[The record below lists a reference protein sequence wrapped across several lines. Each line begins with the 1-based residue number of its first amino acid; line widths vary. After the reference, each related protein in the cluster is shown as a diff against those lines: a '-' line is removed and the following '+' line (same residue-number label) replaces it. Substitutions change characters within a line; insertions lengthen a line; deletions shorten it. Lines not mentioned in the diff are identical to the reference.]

1 MKRLLAVIVLLL
13 VAFSARLHGQV
24 VMRVEARPADGADR
38 ELTVTR
44 SEYAALL
51 NGRDAA
57 GVSSLYT
64 TDALVVLS
72 DGERLSGAGDREP
85 FHEAAA
91 IGRATRERPVDPQR
105 FEIAAS
111 ASWGRVRHVR
121 RGGGRWP
128 RRDRRI
134 RHDLYARRRPA
145 VADFDRRPDDRRAAA
160 RGDLVRRA

>member
-51 NGRDAA
+51 NGRDVA

-72 DGERLSGAGDREP
+72 DGEHLSGAS
-85 FHEAAA
+85 A
-91 IGRATRERPVDPQR
+91 IESHFTRLLQSGVRPASVRLTPQR

-111 ASWGRVRHVR
+111 GELGAESGTFEEAADGGPVVTGAYVTIYTRGADRQWRISIDVRTT
-121 RGGGRWP
+121 G
-128 RRDRRI
+128 
-134 RHDLYARRRPA
+134 AQQPA
-145 VADFDRRPDDRRAAA
+145 VIW
-160 RGDLVRRA
+160 

>member
-24 VMRVEARPADGADR
+24 VMRVEARAADGADR

-51 NGRDAA
+51 NGRDVA

-72 DGERLSGAGDREP
+72 DGERLSGATRSR
-85 FHEAAA
+85 A
-91 IGRATRERPVDPQR
+91 ISRGCCNRACDPR
-105 FEIAAS
+105 AS
-111 ASWGRVRHVR
+111 G
-121 RGGGRWP
+121 
-128 RRDRRI
+128 
-134 RHDLYARRRPA
+134 
-145 VADFDRRPDDRRAAA
+145 
-160 RGDLVRRA
+160 